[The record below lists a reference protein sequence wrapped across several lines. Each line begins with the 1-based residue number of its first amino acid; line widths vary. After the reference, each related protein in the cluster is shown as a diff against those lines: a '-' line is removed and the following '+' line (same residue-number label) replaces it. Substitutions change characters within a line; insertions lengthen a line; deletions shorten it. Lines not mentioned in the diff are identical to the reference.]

1 MITAT
6 GIGSGMDIEGIVSQL
21 MEVERAPVRALDS
34 KRNRLDV
41 ELSAF
46 GSVKSTL
53 NEVGTAARTL
63 GDPTRF
69 GSFVTESSDEGVFT
83 ATAGPSA
90 SAESHDI
97 VVSQLASAHRIA
109 SSSYASPDSD
119 VDTGTWTLTTGLSG
133 PDTEQFD
140 ITIGAGARSLTDLRD
155 AINDS
160 GAGSKVVASILNT
173 DDGARL
179 VLNARD
185 SGAANQISLQ
195 PPGGGGGGFTT
206 ITPGQDALL
215 TIDGFDVTSASNSV
229 TGAIEGVTLEL
240 VGTGAATAESTR
252 DTSSI
257 RENME
262 AFVEQYNAMRAK
274 LAEAAEGVLRG
285 DRLPREA
292 ELRIRSI
299 FSLPVSV
306 GGGETLM
313 PLDVGFTFDRYG
325 ALSIDE
331 ARLVQAQEAG
341 LDRFVEVF
349 TSADTGFGA
358 RINEAIDSFTQA
370 GGLIGNR
377 EDGVGQRRASI
388 ESQIARQ
395 DYRLEQVEARYRR
408 QFSAMDRMVGELQST
423 GEYLAQRLGTTAQR

>member
-21 MEVERAPVRALDS
+21 MEVERAPVRALGS
-34 KRNRLDV
+34 KRDRLDV

-53 NEVGTAARTL
+53 NEVGAAARTL

-109 SSSYASPDSD
+109 SSGYATSDSD
-119 VDTGTWTLTTGLSG
+119 VGAGTWTLTTGVSG

-140 ITIGAGARSLTDLRD
+140 ITIGAGASSLTDLRD

-160 GAGSKVVASILNT
+160 EAGSKVVASILTT

-195 PPGGGGGGFTT
+195 PPGGGGGFTT

-240 VGTGAATAESTR
+240 VGTGAATADSTR

-274 LAEAAEGVLRG
+274 LAEAAEGALRG

-299 FSLPVSV
+299 FSLPISV

-325 ALSIDE
+325 MLSIDE

-349 TSADTGFGA
+349 TSAETGFSA
-358 RINEAIDSFTQA
+358 RINEAIDTFTQA
-370 GGLIGNR
+370 GGLIGDR

-408 QFSAMDRMVGELQST
+408 QFSAMDRMVGELQATS
-423 GEYLAQRLGTTAQR
+423 EYLAQRLGTTTQR

>member
-21 MEVERAPVRALDS
+21 MEVERAPVRALGS
-34 KRNRLDV
+34 KRDRLDV

-53 NEVGTAARTL
+53 NEVGAAARTL

-109 SSSYASPDSD
+109 SSGYATSDSD
-119 VDTGTWTLTTGLSG
+119 VGAGTWTLTTGVSG

-140 ITIGAGARSLTDLRD
+140 ITIGAGASSLTDLRD

-160 GAGSKVVASILNT
+160 EAGSKVVASILTT

-195 PPGGGGGGFTT
+195 PPGGGGGFTT

-240 VGTGAATAESTR
+240 VGTGAATADSTR

-274 LAEAAEGVLRG
+274 LAEAAEGALRG

-299 FSLPVSV
+299 FSLPISV

-325 ALSIDE
+325 MLSIDE

-349 TSADTGFGA
+349 TSAETGFSA
-358 RINEAIDSFTQA
+358 RINEAIDTFTQA
-370 GGLIGNR
+370 GGLIGDR